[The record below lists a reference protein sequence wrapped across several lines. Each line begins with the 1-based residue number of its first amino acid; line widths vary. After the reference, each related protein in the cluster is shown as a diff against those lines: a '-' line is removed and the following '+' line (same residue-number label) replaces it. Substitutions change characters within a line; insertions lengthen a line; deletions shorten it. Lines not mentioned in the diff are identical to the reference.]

1 MKDIC
6 ERFPLLQQA
15 AEELKKKDDNKILAS
30 KLEAFIDELAG
41 EEAPIKEPMEY
52 WIQAHIPQPGWL
64 TLYIGGIGFT
74 MSPDQ
79 VEQFFSE
86 YDKAFNEY
94 YLNETYSVYS

>member
-15 AEELKKKDDNKILAS
+15 ANELKKQEGNEILAS

-41 EEAPIKEPMEY
+41 EDALIDDPMEY
-52 WIQAHIPQPGWL
+52 WIQAHIPKDGWL

-79 VEQFFSE
+79 TERFFAE
-86 YDKAFNEY
+86 YDDAFKNY
-94 YLNETYSVYS
+94 YLNEPYSVYS